1 MNWSREPSSPNRPS
15 ATTTWPRPWSPS
27 PRRAQSSQ
35 TRYVIDYMSS
45 QTENVASGEEP
56 AVRCLQECGRG
67 KEKLMEGECWAKQI
81 NFLCSFY
88 PESVQ
93 LELKLYVEPCSSQV
107 ISSIEQKTEGSE
119 KKQQL
124 AKEYRE
130 KASLACCFYKYKTIA
145 ECSSALAPRPNMGI
159 GARSVIKSILVY
171 N

>member
-1 MNWSREPSSPNRPS
+1 MIYLKLILNTIADHQPSETHHHDWEGWTGPESQARRTGR
-15 ATTTWPRPWSPS
+15 ALRRHGRVHEVRHRGG
-27 PRRAQSSQ
+27 RRALK
-35 TRYVIDYMSS
+35 RGMVIDYMSS

-81 NFLCSFY
+81 NFLCSPC

-93 LELKLYVEPCSSQV
+93 LELKLYVELCASQV

-130 KASLACCFYKYKTIA
+130 KVILACCFYK
-145 ECSSALAPRPNMGI
+145 
-159 GARSVIKSILVY
+159 
-171 N
+171 